1 MFLSQYWFNTF
12 YSFAKTAYRGFLS
25 LNVAN
30 DIVWP
35 QCRLSSILYEIEHVV
50 IILSYNGTEQL
61 ISKYELNIL
70 THTLQVLFVEE
81 LSRTTGSPSYE
92 VAIAN
97 NTATHKN
104 RMKTSIRL
112 LMIWMMGAIPQESP
126 DHKYVYRTLTDRRN
140 GRWRELIE
148 ENRVRKET
156 NLINLQERFP
166 FNWH

>member
-1 MFLSQYWFNTF
+1 MFRSHFFHSLFSVFLSQYWFNTF

-50 IILSYNGTEQL
+50 IIPSYNGTEQM
-61 ISKYELNIL
+61 ISNYENIL
-70 THTLQVLFVEE
+70 THTLQVLLVEE

-97 NTATHKN
+97 NTATHKD
-104 RMKTSIRL
+104 RRKTSNKV

-126 DHKYVYRTLTDRRN
+126 DHKYVYQTLTDRSN
-140 GRWRELIE
+140 VRWRELI
-148 ENRVRKET
+148 KKIAT
-156 NLINLQERFP
+156 
-166 FNWH
+166 